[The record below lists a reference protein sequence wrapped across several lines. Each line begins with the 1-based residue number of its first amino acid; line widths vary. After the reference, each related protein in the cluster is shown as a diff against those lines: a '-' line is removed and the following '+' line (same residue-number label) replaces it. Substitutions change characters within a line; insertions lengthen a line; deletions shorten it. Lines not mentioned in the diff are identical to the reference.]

1 MTRSCSVWN
10 LIIYSNACTCGGIFS
25 RNCLK
30 ADTWTQ
36 LKTCFLSYL
45 SEEWI
50 LLDTLELL
58 RACILYSQIIFSQ
71 KTKKNATPSRFQN
84 AGLPCELPALHPGP
98 GILSRV
104 RVWAGRAVTPSTHC
118 PALAP
123 IPATQAAQTGPWAP
137 HVHDWHVLETN
148 PASPHSL
155 LPLRI
160 SLSVYQV
167 LAKLHRVH
175 QPPQILHLA
184 QEVIICPLFQTKHF
198 ALCSLVPFLHCRNE
212 GTRRLH
218 TSALG
223 SAAWHWLFQRR

>member
-71 KTKKNATPSRFQN
+71 KNKKKCNTKQVSECRSALWAASITSRSRHPIQ
-84 AGLPCELPALHPGP
+84 GESVSRKSCDPQHPLPCSGSHSCHPSCTNRSMSSPCPWLACAGDKPSQPTFPYPLAHLFKRLSGTCKAPQSPPAP
-98 GILSRV
+98 
-104 RVWAGRAVTPSTHC
+104 TDT
-118 PALAP
+118 
-123 IPATQAAQTGPWAP
+123 T
-137 HVHDWHVLETN
+137 
-148 PASPHSL
+148 
-155 LPLRI
+155 
-160 SLSVYQV
+160 
-167 LAKLHRVH
+167 
-175 QPPQILHLA
+175 
-184 QEVIICPLFQTKHF
+184 
-198 ALCSLVPFLHCRNE
+198 
-212 GTRRLH
+212 
-218 TSALG
+218 LG
-223 SAAWHWLFQRR
+223 SGGDFMSPFPN